1 MARRRHLL
9 VLFSHDVLHRLGP
22 ISTYWPHAHG
32 AAGVD
37 VFFAISGI
45 LICTLL
51 LGEERQTGTIS
62 LRGFYIRRAFRIL
75 PAPFVYV
82 AVVAI
87 LSALHVL
94 TSVHKSELVSSPL
107 FCRNIQFLVTP
118 GWYTGHFWSLSNQLL
133 GFSDFRLG
141 ALFIAAGMAV
151 ALQQDETR
159 CSGT

>member
-62 LRGFYIRRAFRIL
+62 LQGFYIRRAFRIL

-107 FCRNIQFLVTP
+107 FCRNHCCPVKSRTESIGCWDRVSQCRSRMREVP
-118 GWYTGHFWSLSNQLL
+118 AKWA
-133 GFSDFRLG
+133 FSR
-141 ALFIAAGMAV
+141 IA
-151 ALQQDETR
+151 
-159 CSGT
+159 